1 MDMNSVLYGEGWQPG
16 VTTAPM
22 PQAEAPA
29 APPTAPVQ
37 LAQAPVQAPVQA
49 PANQQQYEQDWLTKM
64 RTDPA
69 ISQAMMF
76 AASRLMQG
84 QRPGQSQAGMLGDAL
99 AVGMTAHSMLTEN
112 ERKAGLEE
120 RKVTSEEQYKA
131 AHTEGQQI
139 ANEDARA
146 MGPDK
151 IKALKLKIQA
161 LERTEDVE
169 KARAPYERLKAQFL
183 SMAAQD
189 STGQIER
196 VWLDELQSPM
206 LERQGKQNLQAAQTR
221 QANAQAGLYEAQ
233 AENPEK
239 FSRGGSTATG
249 AMVQSRKQLLE
260 MYKAANPTATDQ
272 ELNQMVLDHEG
283 KQKRKAAESEFV
295 DFAYKGGF
303 DLSTE
308 KGMQKAQAAY
318 ANVQKAFGKKPMDVG
333 GGESAG
339 GKGKAPTQADWDK
352 ARTSVGVGETYT
364 GPDGKTYT
372 RKN

>member
-1 MDMNSVLYGEGWQPG
+1 MDMNTILYGDKQEEQQ
-16 VTTAPM
+16 V
-22 PQAEAPA
+22 
-29 APPTAPVQ
+29 
-37 LAQAPVQAPVQA
+37 APVQASTPVPQTTPGAAPQA
-49 PANQQQYEQDWLTKM
+49 PQEMGFFDKI
-64 RTDPA
+64 RSDPA
-69 ISQAMMF
+69 ISQAMLL
-76 AASRLMQG
+76 AASRVAQG
-84 QRPGQSQAGMLGDAL
+84 QRPGQSAMGMFGDAL
-99 AVGMTAHSMLTEN
+99 TLGLTAHSMLKEN
-112 ERKAGLEE
+112 ERRAGLEE
-120 RKVTSEEQYKA
+120 RKVASDEQYKA

-139 ANEDARA
+139 ANADARA

-151 IKALKLKIQA
+151 IKAMKLKIQA
-161 LERTEDVE
+161 LERTEDLE

-183 SMAAQD
+183 STVAQD
-189 STGQIER
+189 PSMDLEA
-196 VWLDELQSPM
+196 VWRSELQSPL
-206 LERQGKQNLQAAQTR
+206 LENLGKQKLRDAQTR
-221 QANAQAGLYEAQ
+221 QANAHAGLYEAQ
-233 AENPEK
+233 TENPEK
-239 FSRGGSTATG
+239 FGRGGSTATG

-303 DLSTE
+303 DLSTD

-333 GGESAG
+333 GGEPAG

>member
-1 MDMNSVLYGEGWQPG
+1 MDMNSVLFGEGWQPG

-29 APPTAPVQ
+29 GPPAVPAQ
-37 LAQAPVQAPVQA
+37 LAQAPAQAQV

-84 QRPGQSQAGMLGDAL
+84 QKPGQSQVGMLGDAL

-139 ANEDARA
+139 ANEEARA

-151 IKALKLKIQA
+151 IKAMKLKIQA
-161 LERTEDVE
+161 LERTDDLD

-196 VWLDELQSPM
+196 IWLDELQSPM

-221 QANAQAGLYEAQ
+221 QANAHAGLYEAQ
-233 AENPEK
+233 TDNPEK
-239 FSRGGSTATG
+239 FKQAGRGSAKVEMFEYWKRHYADLGYDPKTAAIKAERQMET
-249 AMVQSRKQLLE
+249 AQKQDEGQAFLKWTTDNAIPLKTPEQEEEAKARFKRLLSME
-260 MYKAANPTATDQ
+260 DTPAAAPSPA
-272 ELNQMVLDHEG
+272 
-283 KQKRKAAESEFV
+283 
-295 DFAYKGGF
+295 
-303 DLSTE
+303 
-308 KGMQKAQAAY
+308 
-318 ANVQKAFGKKPMDVG
+318 
-333 GGESAG
+333 
-339 GKGKAPTQADWDK
+339 GKGKAAPAAVTLPAGVPEGSVVVG
-352 ARTSVGVGETYT
+352 TS
-364 GPDGKTYT
+364 DGKRVWQDGNGVRY
-372 RKN
+372 KEK